1 MTERI
6 KENRD
11 FRKLYAKGKVYVSGS
26 FVMYALQ
33 NRKESTR
40 VGVTCSKKVG
50 NAVRRNRS
58 KRVLREAFR
67 SLQSDIPTGYDFILV
82 ARSATADKKS
92 TFVAEKMRKSL
103 VTAGIISVTDDVK

>member
-11 FRKLYAKGKVYVSGS
+11 FRRLYAKGKVYVSSS

-40 VGVTCSKKVG
+40 VGVTCSKKIG

-67 SLQSDIPTGYDFILV
+67 SIEGKIPTGYDFILV
-82 ARSATADKKS
+82 ARSCTADKKS
-92 TFVAEKMRKSL
+92 TFVAEKMKNTL

>member
-6 KENRD
+6 KANRD
-11 FRKLYAKGKVYVSGS
+11 FRRLYAKGKVFVSHS
-26 FVMYALQ
+26 FVMYVLK

-40 VGVTCSKKVG
+40 VGVTCSKKIG

-67 SLQSDIPTGYDFILV
+67 SIVNEIPAGYDFIIV

-92 TFVAEKMRKSL
+92 CLIAEKMRKTL
-103 VTAGIISVTDDVK
+103 VTAGIISVTE